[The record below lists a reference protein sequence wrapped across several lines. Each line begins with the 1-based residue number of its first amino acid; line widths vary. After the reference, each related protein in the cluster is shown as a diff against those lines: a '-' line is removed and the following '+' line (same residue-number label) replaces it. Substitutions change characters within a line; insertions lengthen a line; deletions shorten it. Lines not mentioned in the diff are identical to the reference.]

1 MKQLFSLFLLVLF
14 SCNMNNTNTIDTVKQ
29 DANEIDAIKKVL
41 TTQQKCWNE
50 GDIKGFMEG
59 YWNSEKLIFTSAEHM
74 PSYGWKNT
82 FERYKS
88 SYPTK
93 ESMGVLKFEILNLK
107 LNTKN
112 TALLKGK
119 WELFRKKDHPS
130 GIFWLDLQKFENNWL
145 IIKDS
150 TITIINSTIP
160 LD

>member
-59 YWNSEKLIFTSAEHM
+59 YWNSEKLIFTSAEYM

-82 FERYKS
+82 FDRYKS

-112 TALLKGK
+112 TAVLKGK
-119 WELFRKKDHPS
+119 WELVREKDHPN
-130 GIFWLDLQKFENNWL
+130 GVFWLDLQKFENNWL

-150 TITIINSTIP
+150 TISLVN
-160 LD
+160 

>member
-1 MKQLFSLFLLVLF
+1 MKQPFSLFLLVLL
-14 SCNMNNTNTIDTVKQ
+14 SCNMNNTTTTDTIKQ
-29 DANEIDAIKKVL
+29 NANEINAIKKVL

-50 GDIKGFMEG
+50 GDIEGFMEG

-74 PSYGWKNT
+74 PSYGWENT

-88 SYPTK
+88 SYPTR

-112 TALLKGK
+112 TAVLKGK
-119 WELFRKKDHPS
+119 WELVRKEDHPF
-130 GIFWLDLQKFENNWL
+130 GVFWLDLQQFENNWL

-150 TITIINSTIP
+150 TISMVN
-160 LD
+160 

>member
-1 MKQLFSLFLLVLF
+1 MKQPFSLFLLVLF

-112 TALLKGK
+112 TAVLKGK
-119 WELFRKKDHPS
+119 WELVRKEDHPF
-130 GIFWLDLQKFENNWL
+130 GVFWLDLQKFENNWL

-150 TITIINSTIP
+150 TISMVN
-160 LD
+160 